1 MALTLTHSSTNTEIL
16 VDNIIVTHRINSL
29 LTGLF
34 IVFCDLYDCLAV
46 QKETASAI
54 PDSVFY
60 HCRTNILNIN
70 LLKQNNRHT
79 STFVEIS
86 WCFWI

>member
-16 VDNIIVTHRINSL
+16 VDDIIVTHIINSL
-29 LTGLF
+29 PT
-34 IVFCDLYDCLAV
+34 VFCDLYDCLAV

-54 PDSVFY
+54 PDSVIY
-60 HCRTNILNIN
+60 HCITNILNIN